1 MFLLSCTSNKN
12 QCGSRNA
19 TYYGKTKHYFKVRMC
34 ENLGILALAG
44 KRVNSVDNSDIEK
57 HLLFCNNLPDFD
69 DCSIPTTNNNNFN
82 D

>member
-1 MFLLSCTSNKN
+1 
-12 QCGSRNA
+12 
-19 TYYGKTKHYFKVRMC
+19 MC

-57 HLLFCNNLPDFD
+57 HFLFCNNLPDFD